1 VVSCQWLGVIDRLGG
16 GFAVEVGLLD
26 GVGVWPWGADALV
39 LRLYLAS
46 KRAWW
51 PNSLHASLW
60 RGRGCSRSEAGSSQG
75 GGELAPG
82 RGCAPTAVYA
92 AFAPSSWLGRRRPAA
107 MSASQ
112 GVRPV
117 MMAWIW
123 RISAAAIA
131 ALACWTMSLSTVRPV
146 SSAWRAA

>member
-1 VVSCQWLGVIDRLGG
+1 MSWQRLGVTGRLGG
-16 GFAVEVGLLD
+16 GVRSSCGWLV
-26 GVGVWPWGADALV
+26 GVGTRWRGADALV

-51 PNSLHASLW
+51 PNSLHSSLW
-60 RGRGCSRSEAGSSQG
+60 RGRGGSRSEAGLSQG

-82 RGCAPTAVYA
+82 RGRAPTAVQA
-92 AFAPSSWLGRRRPAA
+92 AVASSCWTGRRRPAA
-107 MSASQ
+107 TSGSQ

-131 ALACWTMSLSTVRPV
+131 ALACWTVILSTARLV
-146 SSAWRAA
+146 SSR